1 MTQTR
6 HIHGAFKPVP
16 GRIVRTEQMTAL
28 EKLFEIQLPSGPLG
42 HGAGQFV
49 EVSLL
54 GIGEAPISV
63 SSGAGRGPNFE
74 LVVRKAGNVTDALHR
89 LGAGSLVGIRG
100 PYGHGF
106 DMEAM
111 RGHDILVVGGGIG
124 LVPLRSAIHHVL
136 DHRDDYGRLVILYG
150 TKSPADI
157 LFKAEIEEWKNRS
170 DVEFHMTLD
179 RADDSWKGNVGVI
192 TTLVPPLDLDL
203 DKTLALVCG
212 PPIMYKFVIMA
223 LRSKGLTNDQIYL
236 SLERHMKC
244 GLGKCGHCQINHLY
258 VCQDGPVFRYSDIHD
273 VKEAL

>member
-1 MTQTR
+1 MAQTR
-6 HIHGAFKPVP
+6 PIHGAFKPVP
-16 GRIVRTEQMTAL
+16 GRIVRTEQMTEL

-42 HGAGQFV
+42 HRAGQFV

-63 SSGAGRGPNFE
+63 SSGADRGPNFE
-74 LVVRKAGNVTDALHR
+74 LVVRKAGNVTAALHR
-89 LGAGSLVGIRG
+89 LGAGSIVGIRG

-111 RGHDILVVGGGIG
+111 KGQDILVVGGGIG

-136 DHRDDYGRLVILYG
+136 DHRQDYGRLVILYG
-150 TKSPADI
+150 SKSPSDI
-157 LFKAEIEEWKNRS
+157 LFKSEIEEWKNRS
-170 DVEFHMTLD
+170 DVEFHMTVD
-179 RADDSWKGNVGVI
+179 RADESWKGNVGVI

-212 PPIMYKFVIMA
+212 PPVMYKFVIMA
-223 LRSKGLTNDQIYL
+223 LRSKGLTNDQIFL